1 MKKKIIIYFFFHP
14 LTLDLNN
21 LVNQLIKK
29 FWSYHT
35 SYISP
40 SSYKAS
46 LQHFRNFSLSDRI
59 PDKNDRVSPLEPVQ
73 TDDLGPSF
81 PSQVYTETENQTVI

>member
-1 MKKKIIIYFFFHP
+1 MFY
-14 LTLDLNN
+14 
-21 LVNQLIKK
+21 
-29 FWSYHT
+29 T
-35 SYISP
+35 SYTSP

-46 LQHFRNFSLSDRI
+46 LRHFHNFSLLDRI
-59 PDKNDRVSPLEPVQ
+59 PDKNDRVSLLEPVQ